1 MQIKLYYNQK
11 RLIHIFH
18 ANVPLKWKEF
28 QDLFVLD
35 SIANSQQNGNL
46 SDIIKEKI
54 LSHKIIKLSTVNIY
68 FNDNNSN

>member
-18 ANVPLKWKEF
+18 ANKPLKWNEF
-28 QDLFVLD
+28 RDLFAFD
-35 SIANSQQNGNL
+35 NIANSQQNGNL
-46 SDIIKEKI
+46 SDIKKI